1 MTSQYGAY
9 ALDAGLARLYARMRM
24 PTLTRQGTHIHACT
38 RKHVH
43 TDQYVVL
50 IAFPQQQL
58 FRECRSMLRYTCIAC
73 LVEAADNIFLVNY
86 FSINVTGQPM
96 DC

>member
-9 ALDAGLARLYARMRM
+9 ALDAGLARLHARMRM
-24 PTLTRQGTHIHACT
+24 PTLTRQGTHIHART
-38 RKHVH
+38 RKHAH

-50 IAFPQQQL
+50 IAFPLQQW
-58 FRECRSMLRYTCIAC
+58 FRGRASILRYTCIAC

-86 FSINVTGQPM
+86 FSINVIGQPM